1 MTPHIDIPLLEEI
14 RKVSKVPLV
23 LHGGSGIPK
32 AVIWECK
39 KHNLVKINYGSDL
52 RREFI
57 RTFGQAYEKNHGEFD
72 LFRLSVAAVDAVAK
86 KACELVTMI
95 NEH

>member
-1 MTPHIDIPLLEEI
+1 M
-14 RKVSKVPLV
+14 
-23 LHGGSGIPK
+23 
-32 AVIWECK
+32 
-39 KHNLVKINYGSDL
+39 KINYGSDL

-57 RTFGQAYEKNHGEFD
+57 RTFGQAYEADHNAFD
-72 LFRLSVAAVDAVAK
+72 LFKLSMAAVDNVAR